1 MIKKIFINNFKKLE
15 NVSFPIAQSVVII
28 GPNNSGKSTIFQ
40 ALCLWEIGV
49 TNYLAAYR
57 KNDLDR
63 RGFVVINRRDLINSP
78 ISDARF
84 LWRNKKVTEHSK
96 DFKTQHIKV
105 EIELEGESN
114 GVNWVCKTEF
124 NFVNAESF
132 TCRVMSGLKEIQTLY
147 ENDMGI
153 HFGFLQPMSG
163 ISTLE
168 DKLQQGAIDRRLG
181 EGKTAEVLR
190 NICYEV
196 LYPEIHSTENAENN
210 WESLCQAIEEMFGA
224 KLQKPEFIK
233 VTGTIQLEYIENGT
247 KYDISSG
254 GRGFQQT
261 LLLLAYMYA
270 SPNTI
275 LLLDEPDAHLE
286 VIRQREAFQLIN
298 QLAEENNSQILI
310 ASHSE
315 VVLDEAAEASK
326 VIAIIENQAIE
337 LNSKSDQRYKNIQK
351 TLTEMGWEKYYLAKQ
366 KKHVLYLEGST
377 DREMLLCFA
386 NKLNHPVE
394 YLLRLANV
402 DYTGNNVPHTAVQR
416 FKALQEFFPELSGL
430 AIFDRID
437 KNISDIKDLK
447 IISLKKRELEN
458 YFARPHILLKHAQLL
473 HHKYKQHSGTKLKE
487 VMQESISECTLP
499 IYLKN
504 LNNEWWDNEKLSTN
518 WLDLIFPE
526 FYKKIG
532 IPTDFRKRDY
542 YELIKLL
549 DNSEIDKEIV
559 VCLDLIY
566 EILKVGSKN

>member
-1 MIKKIFINNFKKLE
+1 MIKRISINNFKKLE
-15 NVSFPIAQSVVII
+15 NVSFSISQSVVII

-49 TNYLAAYR
+49 TNYLAA
-57 KNDLDR
+57 KQKKDLD
-63 RGFVVINRRDLINSP
+63 GKGHVVINRRDLINSP

-84 LWRNKKVTEHSK
+84 LWRDKKVTEHSK
-96 DFKTQHIKV
+96 DTKTQHIKL
-105 EIELEGESN
+105 EIELEGENN
-114 GVNWVCKTEF
+114 GINWVCKTEF

-132 TCRVMSGLKEIQTLY
+132 TCRIVSGLKEIQQLY

-168 DKLQQGAIDRRLG
+168 DKLQKGAIDRRLG

-196 LYPEIHSTENAENN
+196 LYPEIHSAQNAEKN
-210 WESLCQAIEEMFGA
+210 WASLCKAVEEMFGA

-233 VTGTIQLEYIENGT
+233 VTGTIQLEYIENGI

-286 VIRQREAFQLIN
+286 VIRQRQAFQLIN

-315 VVLDEAAEASK
+315 VVLDEAADASK
-326 VIAIIENQAIE
+326 IIAIIENQAIE
-337 LNSKSDQRYKNIQK
+337 LNSKSDKRFKNIK
-351 TLTEMGWEKYYLAKQ
+351 KDLTEIGWEKYYLAKQ

-386 NKLNHPVE
+386 NRLNHPVE
-394 YLLRLANV
+394 HLLILANV
-402 DYTGNNVPHTAVQR
+402 DYTGDNVPHTAVQR
-416 FKALQEFFPELSGL
+416 FRALQEFFPELHGL

-437 KNISDIKDLK
+437 KNLSNIKDIE
-447 IISLKKRELEN
+447 IICLKKRELEN

-473 HHKYKQHSGTKLKE
+473 SHKYKQHSPIKLKE
-487 VMQESISECTLP
+487 LMQECINECTLP

-504 LNNEWWDNEKLSTN
+504 PTHEWWDNEKMSTN

-532 IPTDFRKRDY
+532 IPIDFRKRDY

-549 DNSEIDKEIV
+549 EKSEVDAEIV
-559 VCLDLIY
+559 ECLDAIY
-566 EILKVGSKN
+566 AILK

>member
-1 MIKKIFINNFKKLE
+1 MIKKVTINNFKKLE
-15 NVSFPIAQSVVII
+15 NISFSVSQSVVII

-49 TNYLAAYR
+49 INYLASSK

-63 RGFVVINRRDLINSP
+63 NGFVVINRRDLINSP
-78 ISDARF
+78 INDARF
-84 LWRNKKVTEHSK
+84 LWRNKKVTEYTEK
-96 DFKTQHIKV
+96 TKTQHV
-105 EIELEGESN
+105 NLEIELEGISN
-114 GVNWVCKTEF
+114 GIGWTCKAEF
-124 NFVNAESF
+124 NFANTESF
-132 TCRVMSGLKEIQTLY
+132 TCRIVSGLKEMKQLY
-147 ENDMGI
+147 ENDMGV

-168 DKLQQGAIDRRLG
+168 DKLQQGAISRRLG

-196 LYPEIHSTENAENN
+196 LYPEINSSEHAEKN
-210 WESLCQAIEEMFGA
+210 WKSICKAIQEMFGA
-224 KLQKPEFIK
+224 EVQRPEFIK
-233 VTGTIQLEYIENGT
+233 VTGTIELEYIEGGI

-275 LLLDEPDAHLE
+275 FLLDEPDAHLE
-286 VIRQREAFQLIN
+286 VLRQRQAFQLIN
-298 QLAEENNSQILI
+298 QLAEENNAQILI

-315 VVLDEAAEASK
+315 VVLDEAADASK

-337 LNSKSDQRYKNIQK
+337 LNSKSDKRYKNIRK
-351 TLTEMGWEKYYLAKQ
+351 TLTEIGWLKYHLAKQ
-366 KKHVLYLEGST
+366 KRHVLYLEGST

-394 YLLRLANV
+394 PLLRLANV
-402 DYTGNNVPHTAVQR
+402 DYTGDNVPNTAVQR
-416 FKALQEFFPELSGL
+416 FNALQEFFPELSGL
-430 AIFDRID
+430 AIFDRIE
-437 KNISDIKDLK
+437 KNLSDIKDLK

-458 YFARPHILLKHAQLL
+458 YFASPHILLEYAQLL
-473 HHKYKQHSGTKLKE
+473 SDKYQQHSKEKLKE
-487 VMQESISECTLP
+487 IMQECIVDFTLP
-499 IYLKN
+499 IYLKDKT
-504 LNNEWWDNEKLSTN
+504 NEWWDNQKLSTD

-526 FYKKIG
+526 FYKRIDM
-532 IPTDFRKRDY
+532 PTDFRKRDY

-549 DNSEIDKEIV
+549 EVSEIDQEIIE
-559 VCLDLIY
+559 CLDMINSML
-566 EILKVGSKN
+566 EK

>member
-1 MIKKIFINNFKKLE
+1 
-15 NVSFPIAQSVVII
+15 VSFPISQSVVII

-49 TNYLAAYR
+49 KNYLVAR
-57 KNDLDR
+57 KKSDLD
-63 RGFVVINRRDLINSP
+63 GKGYVVINRRDLINSP

-84 LWRNKKVTEHSK
+84 LWRNKKVTEYSK
-96 DFKTQHIKV
+96 DVKTQHIKL

-114 GVNWVCKTEF
+114 GINWVCKTEF

-132 TCRVMSGLKEIQTLY
+132 TCRVVSGLKEIQQLY

-196 LYPEIHSTENAENN
+196 LYPEINSAENAEKN
-210 WESLCQAIEEMFGA
+210 WLSLCKAIEEMFGA

-233 VTGTIQLEYIENGT
+233 VTGTIQLEYVEDGI

-286 VIRQREAFQLIN
+286 VIRQRQAFQLIN

-315 VVLDEAAEASK
+315 VVLNEAADASK

-337 LNSKSDQRYKNIQK
+337 LNVSIWGKI
-351 TLTEMGWEKYYLAKQ
+351 
-366 KKHVLYLEGST
+366 
-377 DREMLLCFA
+377 
-386 NKLNHPVE
+386 P
-394 YLLRLANV
+394 RL
-402 DYTGNNVPHTAVQR
+402 
-416 FKALQEFFPELSGL
+416 
-430 AIFDRID
+430 
-437 KNISDIKDLK
+437 
-447 IISLKKRELEN
+447 
-458 YFARPHILLKHAQLL
+458 
-473 HHKYKQHSGTKLKE
+473 
-487 VMQESISECTLP
+487 
-499 IYLKN
+499 
-504 LNNEWWDNEKLSTN
+504 
-518 WLDLIFPE
+518 
-526 FYKKIG
+526 
-532 IPTDFRKRDY
+532 
-542 YELIKLL
+542 
-549 DNSEIDKEIV
+549 
-559 VCLDLIY
+559 
-566 EILKVGSKN
+566 